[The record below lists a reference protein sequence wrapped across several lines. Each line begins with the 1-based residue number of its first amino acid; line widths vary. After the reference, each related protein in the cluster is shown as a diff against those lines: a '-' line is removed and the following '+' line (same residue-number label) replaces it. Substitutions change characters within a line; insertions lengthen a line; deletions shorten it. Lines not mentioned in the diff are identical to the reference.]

1 MIYRLFLLNIG
12 CPQKLP
18 NTNVERI
25 LLTGILFVNVTLTGI
40 FNGIL
45 YNSFAYDMYY
55 PDIDNLHDLDASG
68 LPISLASFNLIDL
81 FDSSDD
87 ANSAAL
93 MKNLR
98 KKLRYGLNSIYNA
111 AYYRNVSGFVREHH
125 YPIIKQELIN
135 ADGGPLLH
143 LIKECPGINAMK

>member
-1 MIYRLFLLNIG
+1 
-12 CPQKLP
+12 
-18 NTNVERI
+18 
-25 LLTGILFVNVTLTGI
+25 
-40 FNGIL
+40 
-45 YNSFAYDMYY
+45 MYY
-55 PDIDNLHDLDASG
+55 PDIDSLRDLDASG
-68 LPISLASFNLIDL
+68 LSISLASFNLIDL
-81 FDSSDD
+81 FGSSD
-87 ANSAAL
+87 ANSAVL

-143 LIKECPGINAMK
+143 LIKECPSMNAIMSIIIRIII